1 MFVRGCGGSLLD
13 LGGCMIKAGARKD
26 TPPGTLMSKRAT
38 VRHGYQSQTVT
49 LHSGLAGGGEDRFV

>member
-1 MFVRGCGGSLLD
+1 
-13 LGGCMIKAGARKD
+13 MIKAGARKD